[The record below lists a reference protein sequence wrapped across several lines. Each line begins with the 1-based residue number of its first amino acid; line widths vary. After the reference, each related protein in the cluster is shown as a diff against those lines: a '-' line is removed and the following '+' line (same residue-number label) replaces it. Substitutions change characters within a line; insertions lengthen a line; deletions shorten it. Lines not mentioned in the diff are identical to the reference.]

1 MVCFVVPAFCHSD
14 AGGTFGVANVFSPE
28 DASFVSMT
36 KSRNDKNSPKTK
48 PFTHFS
54 MKRSQFCT
62 ALLLTVGL
70 AACTQSGKTDKTD
83 GSKKLVIGATMLS
96 MQNEFIVNVHDEM
109 AKKAEAAGV
118 ELITVD
124 AERSAL
130 KQVEQV
136 ESFIAQK
143 VDAIIL
149 NPCEVEASSPAVA
162 KALAAHIP
170 IINVNSETSTKP
182 TAFVGSDDVESA
194 RIAMNFIAEKLGG
207 KGNVLMMHG
216 YMGQAAQ
223 IKREQGARE
232 VLNKY
237 PGLKLVAHQTAD
249 WDRAKAMALMENW
262 IQSYGSQINAVFA
275 QNDEM
280 GLGAVKALTDAGLK
294 SKVIVVS
301 IDAIPDALQ
310 AVKKGD
316 LDATVFQNAEQQ
328 GAKAVDTAIRAATG
342 KPFDSQTLIPF
353 QLVTKANLGQFLK
366 P

>member
-1 MVCFVVPAFCHSD
+1 MRRLSLTSITATLS
-14 AGGTFGVANVFSPE
+14 VF
-28 DASFVSMT
+28 
-36 KSRNDKNSPKTK
+36 
-48 PFTHFS
+48 
-54 MKRSQFCT
+54 
-62 ALLLTVGL
+62 LLLSG
-70 AACTQSGKTDKTD
+70 CSQSGTNET
-83 GSKKLVIGATMLS
+83 GQEGEGKKLVVGATMLS

-109 AKKAEAAGV
+109 DKEAQKAGI

-143 VDAIIL
+143 VDAIIM

-162 KALAAHIP
+162 KALAAKIP
-170 IINVNSETSTKP
+170 IINVNSETSSKP
-182 TAFVGSDDVESA
+182 SAFVGSDDIESA
-194 RIAMNFIAEKLGG
+194 RIAMKFIADKLGG
-207 KGNVLMMHG
+207 KGNVVMMHG

-232 VLNKY
+232 ILKQY
-237 PGLKLVAHQTAD
+237 PNLKLIAHQTGE
-249 WDRAKAMALMENW
+249 WDRAKAMSLMENW

-275 QNDEM
+275 HNDEM

-294 SKVIVVS
+294 DKVIVVS

-310 AVKKGD
+310 AVKKGS

-328 GAKAVDTAIRAATG
+328 GSKAIETAIKAA
-342 KPFDSQTLIPF
+342 KRQPFDKETLVPF
-353 QLVTKANLGQFLK
+353 QLVTKDNLSKFLK
-366 P
+366 